1 MRTQHRT
8 LLQLGKL
15 HKTVCSGETRL
26 VLCVYL
32 AHHEL
37 EGMFVITMHNGFF
50 DQQLLVKDPK
60 CLLEI

>member
-1 MRTQHRT
+1 M
-8 LLQLGKL
+8 
-15 HKTVCSGETRL
+15 
-26 VLCVYL
+26 YL

-50 DQQLLVKDPK
+50 DQQLLVKDPR